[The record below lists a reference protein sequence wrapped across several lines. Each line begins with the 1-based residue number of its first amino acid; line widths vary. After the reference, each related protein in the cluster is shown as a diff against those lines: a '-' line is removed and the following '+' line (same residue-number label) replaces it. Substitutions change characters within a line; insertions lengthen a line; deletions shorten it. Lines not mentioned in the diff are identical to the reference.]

1 MRMPRVL
8 TCGLMVWA
16 AILYGIYVLFFT
28 FSAHFREKPLLY
40 YRNFVNWGRL
50 RMRNVIS
57 DVSDTSRGVVNI
69 SLFSKQ
75 SDTLS
80 TYDITFDQSDHP

>member
-1 MRMPRVL
+1 MLRVSD
-8 TCGLMVWA
+8 C
-16 AILYGIYVLFFT
+16 F
-28 FSAHFREKPLLY
+28 EKSEMFATPLEVSEF
-40 YRNFVNWGRL
+40 NETAL

-80 TYDITFDQSDHP
+80 TYDITFDQSDHR